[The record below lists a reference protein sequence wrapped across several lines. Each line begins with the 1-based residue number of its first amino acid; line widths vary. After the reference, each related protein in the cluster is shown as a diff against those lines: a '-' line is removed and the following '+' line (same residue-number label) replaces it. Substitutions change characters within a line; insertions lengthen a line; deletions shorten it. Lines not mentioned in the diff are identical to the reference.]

1 MVATTALG
9 RVIGGAG
16 VQPEALRRGRGL
28 RDLGARLGVHKRG
41 AFFAS
46 GLDDDEDEGA
56 GRTEGERGVRPR
68 ENVRRAVRAARR
80 DVWKTGGRSDR
91 SVCSALA
98 TRERNPRARV
108 GGFT

>member
-1 MVATTALG
+1 M
-9 RVIGGAG
+9 
-16 VQPEALRRGRGL
+16 RRGRGL

-46 GLDDDEDEGA
+46 GPDDDEDEGA

-68 ENVRRAVRAARR
+68 ENVRRAARAARR